1 MSITL
6 RKTVRENTRFSTI
19 RGTLL
24 DAGGGGGVS
33 PIPANAI
40 LDRDGNP
47 IVDRDGNYVLES
59 TRT

>member
-1 MSITL
+1 MSTTL
-6 RKTVRENTRFSTI
+6 RETIRETLRFSTI

-24 DAGGGGGVS
+24 DTGGGGGGGS

-47 IVDRDGNYVLES
+47 ILDRDGNYILS
-59 TRT
+59 RT